1 MGTINVFDHVM
12 WFIWAPNDNVSFGRV
27 TLGEC
32 ESVRWFLLRL
42 CDRIVWKCQMI
53 PSQIMWQNF
62 IMT

>member
-42 CDRIVWKCQMI
+42 CGRISSWHKRTI
-53 PSQIMWQNF
+53 
-62 IMT
+62 